1 MKDVTIPPGLPTGPL
16 QDENPCPDTRKE
28 ESLPIC
34 RLKIL
39 GVGVARKQLGEA
51 SKLDRQGPARRE
63 YRDLGVVRGGRPKE
77 IPKAWIGRP
86 VYYNMQVHL
95 ARVILAKFHSEF
107 YRTGA
112 WKVSFPERINQGFWV
127 HHQRPLPREDGA
139 WYTTK
144 CRMPNRK

>member
-86 VYYNMQVHL
+86 VYLVCRINKPHPCRGVFL
-95 ARVILAKFHSEF
+95 VGSV
-107 YRTGA
+107 RTGLA
-112 WKVSFPERINQGFWV
+112 HQLYNGSWMLLLPGLLLY
-127 HHQRPLPREDGA
+127 HH
-139 WYTTK
+139 YTLS
-144 CRMPNRK
+144 